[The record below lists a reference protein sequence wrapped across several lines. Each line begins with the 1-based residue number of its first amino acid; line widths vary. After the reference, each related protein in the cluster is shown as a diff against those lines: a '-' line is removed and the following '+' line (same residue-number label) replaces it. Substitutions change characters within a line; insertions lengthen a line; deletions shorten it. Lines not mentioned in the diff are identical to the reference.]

1 MSVES
6 LEKWRKK
13 LAERSASESQS
24 TQTTASDE
32 TGQTPTSEEEYA
44 AAMRVYLVL
53 QRSRLQPFTTKSDFA
68 RIAANEI
75 GVCASEGLITTQ
87 VGEGRYS
94 NVWMITAEGME
105 QMEALDDF
113 LSVRH

>member
-1 MSVES
+1 
-6 LEKWRKK
+6 
-13 LAERSASESQS
+13 
-24 TQTTASDE
+24 
-32 TGQTPTSEEEYA
+32 
-44 AAMRVYLVL
+44 MRVYLVL
-53 QRSRLQPFTTKSDFA
+53 QRSRVQPFTTKSDFA
-68 RIAANEI
+68 RMAANEV

-94 NVWMITAEGME
+94 NVWMITAEGLK